1 MKKLFVT
8 MAAVLMGLVA
18 ANAQLI
24 VGGSF
29 GLGGSAGTTTKA
41 DGDITGR
48 TPSNFNFS
56 FAPKV
61 GYVLMDG
68 KMEVG
73 GMLVLDYT
81 GTYTY
86 KPVDKK
92 AYKDY
97 REDELSLSI
106 NPYVR
111 YYFLQKGCF
120 NLGVQ
125 GMLGLGGN
133 FLLPTHYY
141 KVKDYRTSSEAK
153 DMNSDAKDAVKDAEY
168 SNFRYGLFVAP
179 VMAFNLTN
187 HFVMDIT
194 LNALGLYLAGE
205 HTAQTVSDVKNTEDT
220 FNGGLIVMNN
230 SDTYFQLG
238 FSYKF

>member
-1 MKKLFVT
+1 MKRLFVT
-8 MAAVLMGLVA
+8 MAAILMGLVA

-29 GLGGSAGTTTKA
+29 GLGGNVGNTTKV
-41 DGDITGR
+41 DGDVTAKAA
-48 TPSNFNFS
+48 SNFNFS

-61 GYVLMDG
+61 GYLLKDG
-68 KMEVG
+68 KIEVG
-73 GMLVLDYT
+73 ATLELAYSGQYNYQIV
-81 GTYTY
+81 G
-86 KPVDKK
+86 KK

-97 REDELSLSI
+97 RDDNLVMSL

-141 KVKDYRTSSEAK
+141 KVKDYRTSSEAR

-168 SNFRYGLFVAP
+168 SNFQYGLFVAP

-194 LNALGLYLAGE
+194 LNALGLYLAGN
-205 HTAQTVSDVKNTEDT
+205 HTAQTVSDVKVTQDT